1 MTRKEPRLSDDFSVA
16 MPSAPEPA
24 ARPRETSRAPVA
36 PPSKPRTPW
45 ILWVFTLVSLSVST
59 GIGLFALQEG
69 GQYQAEL
76 RAAREQARALSE
88 QLRLVTET
96 QNVATGELALS
107 DQQTRQAVIAAE
119 GRIKQEFGLRLSQAD
134 RAMDA
139 LQAEL
144 AKVKTNLG
152 QTETSIK
159 RLQTRN
165 DTLQTALDSTNQAL
179 STVRGTQ
186 SGLES
191 RFASEISGLAGAQEL
206 LAQAQTALTESVGLV
221 RTELITERD
230 RITDLVAEQSRL
242 DTLERQLTEA
252 TLGGARLE
260 RELQLVQQQ
269 LEAIARLEL
278 ALTRL
283 DQRVTVLAEPDPA
296 LLTLEVLTEQV
307 ERMTQQQR
315 AQQALLESIDAARK
329 QLTQRLI
336 DVDGR
341 VQALGT
347 GGNG

>member
-16 MPSAPEPA
+16 MPPA
-24 ARPRETSRAPVA
+24 SESTARSQGTARAPVA
-36 PPSKPRTPW
+36 PTSKPRTPW

-76 RAAREQARALSE
+76 RAAREQAKALSE

-134 RAMDA
+134 QAMDT

-144 AKVKTNLG
+144 ARLKATLV
-152 QTETSIK
+152 QAETSIK

-165 DTLQTALDSTNQAL
+165 DSLQSGLDATNQAL

-269 LEAIARLEL
+269 LEAIARLDL
-278 ALTRL
+278 AIARL

-296 LLTLEVLTEQV
+296 LLSIEVLTEQV
-307 ERMTQQQR
+307 ERLTQQQR

-329 QLTQRLI
+329 QLTQRLM

-341 VQALGT
+341 VQALGA
-347 GGNG
+347 GSRG